1 MQMDLVFTFIVF
13 FKSQQ
18 IFCFENW
25 LCLSKRPMKKH
36 YGYSSSGLLLWN
48 KMISNLK
55 NKRKPYVI
63 LKSSLGL
70 HFCKSAIGRQNVPR
84 TTTRQRAD
92 NPSYIFDCSL
102 HINFFFSFNSFFIHN
117 AYIVQYEDLEYNRK
131 YSDSRHQ
138 TGQDSVCLRVI
149 NYKLFSNFGQVGVEL
164 KWYFSGVTD
173 MTFQLARSVFILRW
187 FSY

>member
-1 MQMDLVFTFIVF
+1 
-13 FKSQQ
+13 
-18 IFCFENW
+18 
-25 LCLSKRPMKKH
+25 
-36 YGYSSSGLLLWN
+36 
-48 KMISNLK
+48 MISNLK

-117 AYIVQYEDLEYNRK
+117 AYIVQYEDLKYSRK
-131 YSDSRHQ
+131 YSDRSK
-138 TGQDSVCLRVI
+138 GSICLIVI
-149 NYKLFSNFGQVGVEL
+149 NYMLFSSFGQGGFTKHFEVYCLLCKLFWFLYKLFWSL
-164 KWYFSGVTD
+164 LL
-173 MTFQLARSVFILRW
+173 TF
-187 FSY
+187 